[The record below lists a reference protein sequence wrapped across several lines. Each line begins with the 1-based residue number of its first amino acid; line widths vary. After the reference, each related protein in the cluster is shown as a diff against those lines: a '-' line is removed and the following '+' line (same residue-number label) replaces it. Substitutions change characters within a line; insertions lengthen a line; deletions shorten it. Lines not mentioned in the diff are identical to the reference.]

1 MFNSLKKSL
10 YDFITPSK
18 DEEIIKAND
27 KLKEIVPTLWLFGKT
42 GAGKSSL
49 VKYITKHDDV
59 EVGNGFMPCT
69 KGSSIFPFPSDK
81 PIVNFLD
88 TRGLCEA
95 SYDPTEDIGHL
106 SIDSNVILLVMRLDD
121 PSQKDVLSSL
131 KKVKNSKS
139 KKILTN
145 HLIVIHTFCSQLSE
159 EDRNRMIALQNSEVE
174 KVWGSNFKSTHVD
187 FDSLEN
193 IDALNQLLVD
203 ELPLI
208 SEALFFA
215 DDEGDNF
222 AYSRLKK
229 DIMWYS
235 LAAGAADAIPVA
247 GTFTVPTIQGK
258 MLYDLAS
265 KLDLEWNKKE
275 FLEFTGSLGT
285 TIAIQF
291 GASFLI
297 RQATKFIPVYGQT
310 AGAAISASV
319 GFAATFALG
328 KAACLYMCYK
338 KKGVSVNSDEL
349 QRVFKE
355 AFDSKKDIKP
365 SRIR

>member
-27 KLKEIVPTLWLFGKT
+27 KLKDIVPTLWLFGKT

-49 VKYITKHDDV
+49 VKYITKQDDV

-69 KGSSIFPFPSDK
+69 KVSSIFPFPSDK
-81 PIVNFLD
+81 PIVSFLD

-95 SYDPTEDIGHL
+95 SYDPTEDIEHL

-121 PSQKDVLSSL
+121 PSQKDILSSL
-131 KKVKNSKS
+131 KKVKKSKS

-159 EDRNRMIALQNSEVE
+159 EDRNRMITLQNSEVE

-203 ELPLI
+203 ELPLV

-229 DIMWYS
+229 DIIWYS

-247 GTFTVPTIQGK
+247 GAFTVPTIQGK
-258 MLYDLAS
+258 MLYDLAA

-338 KKGVSVNSDEL
+338 KKGVAVNSDEL

-355 AFDSKKDIKP
+355 AFDSKKDEKT
-365 SRIR
+365 S